1 MSGGYTIGRLRGEFC
16 IIWSDPTTAAGR
28 RRYALGTADRAAAE
42 AKAREFW
49 RRKTLGEAD
58 TIGQIVEAY
67 LATIQ
72 GERSEERKRNAWKAA
87 QPFWGG
93 LRLSHIDKQ
102 TSATYMAQRK
112 RAANT
117 IRNELGLIRKALS
130 WAVEERIIDASQ
142 RPPIKLPP
150 MPESSVEHLTKVQFR
165 QFLSSCVAPHVK
177 LFAQIAVLTGARASA
192 ILELQWSQVD
202 FRRRIIDLNPRGR
215 IQTANKRRATVPMNE
230 RLHALLLEA
239 KAGALTDYV
248 IEQGNQPIK
257 SIKKGIAAAAARS
270 RIHCTPHM
278 FRHSAAVWMAE
289 ARTPMSEIAQFL
301 GHKDSRITEKVYARF
316 HPDYLQ
322 EAAKALEW

>member
-1 MSGGYTIGRLRGEFC
+1 V
-16 IIWSDPTTAAGR
+16 
-28 RRYALGTADRAAAE
+28 
-42 AKAREFW
+42 
-49 RRKTLGEAD
+49 
-58 TIGQIVEAY
+58 GQIVEGY
-67 LATIQ
+67 LATIEGQ
-72 GERSEERKRNAWKAA
+72 KGHERKVNAWKAA
-87 QPFWGG
+87 RPFWNE
-93 LRLSHIDKQ
+93 LRPHHVDKQ
-102 TSATYMAQRK
+102 TSADYIAWRN
-112 RAANT
+112 RSANT
-117 IRNELGLIRKALS
+117 IRNELGLIRKAFS
-130 WAVEERIIDASQ
+130 WAVEERVIEASA

-150 MPESSVEHLTKVQFR
+150 MPESTVDHLTKAQFR
-165 QFLSSCVAPHVK
+165 QFLDKCIAPHVK

-215 IQTANKRRATVPMNE
+215 IQSANKRRATVPMNE

-248 IEQGNQPIK
+248 IEHGGERVK

-270 RIHCTPHM
+270 KIHCTPHM

-322 EAAKALEW
+322 QAARALEW

>member
-1 MSGGYTIGRLRGEFC
+1 MSGGYRIGRLRGEFC
-16 IIWSDPTTAAGR
+16 IIWSDPAAPSGR
-28 RRYALGTADRAAAE
+28 HRYALGTSDRAAAE

-49 RRKTLGEAD
+49 RRRTLGEAD
-58 TIGQIVEAY
+58 TIGQIVDAY
-67 LATIQ
+67 LDTIK
-72 GERSEERKRNAWKAA
+72 GERSEQRKRNAWKAA
-87 QPFWGG
+87 QPFWAG

-102 TSATYMAQRK
+102 TSASYTSQRG

-117 IRNELGLIRKALS
+117 VRNELGLIRKALS
-130 WAVEERIIDASQ
+130 WAVEERIIAASQ
-142 RPPIKLPP
+142 RPPIKLPQ
-150 MPESSVEHLTKVQFR
+150 MPESSVEHLTKAQFR
-165 QFLSSCVAPHVK
+165 LFLDACIAPHVR

-192 ILELQWSQVD
+192 ILELQWGQID

-215 IQTANKRRATVPMNE
+215 IQAANKRRATVPMNE
-230 RLHALLLEA
+230 RLHALLQEA

-248 IEQGNQPIK
+248 IEQGDQPIK

-322 EAAKALEW
+322 KAAKALEW